1 MFGMPLMSEP
11 CTALGGITMEAS
23 RGLDAGT
30 LLIGPSARNTLS
42 HICRSPN
49 PLEPQNVIV
58 FGDGIFKEVIQ
69 LK

>member
-1 MFGMPLMSEP
+1 
-11 CTALGGITMEAS
+11 MEAS

-42 HICRSPN
+42 HICQSPN